1 MSSMDEATHSM
12 WSIRPRGYYS
22 AVKMNEAQ
30 IRVTRRLNLE
40 RVTLR
45 EREARH
51 KKPHVV
57 KSE

>member
-1 MSSMDEATHSM
+1 MDEATHSM

-30 IRVTRRLNLE
+30 IRVTRQLNLE